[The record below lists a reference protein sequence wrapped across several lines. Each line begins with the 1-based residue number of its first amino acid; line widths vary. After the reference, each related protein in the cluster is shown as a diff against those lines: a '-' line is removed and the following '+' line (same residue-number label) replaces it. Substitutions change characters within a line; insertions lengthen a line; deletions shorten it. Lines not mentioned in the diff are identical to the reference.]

1 MDKKELF
8 SNFQNNWGRLLSPFE
23 IEEINVLIEQDNIS
37 LELINEAL
45 RQSVL
50 YHRHNMPYV
59 VKILK
64 NWKSRDILTIE
75 RVREHEEARDALLN
89 AKTEVSA
96 EFVQMLIGAAEMWG
110 SDDVKNNTLPHL
122 QSLLAARG

>member
-23 IEEINVLIEQDNIS
+23 IEEINV
-37 LELINEAL
+37 ELINEAL

-89 AKTEVSA
+89 AKTEISS

>member
-23 IEEINVLIEQDNIS
+23 IEEINVLIEQDGIN

-89 AKTEVSA
+89 AKIEISS
-96 EFVQMLIGAAEMWG
+96 EFVQMLIGAAEIWG
-110 SDDVKNNTLPHL
+110 SQDVKNNTLPNLH
-122 QSLLAARG
+122 SLLTARG